1 MAQLELKRFAQGKQL
16 NNNDIKGLL
25 LEKALSDTLHSLGI
39 SHNHNPFDN
48 TYPCYQNKRPDI
60 TIPKID
66 VVIECK
72 NLSKKQVDHTVS
84 EEWLDKNVI
93 KRRYPLEHRHKIVLF
108 SFMPRKRFENYLHIH
123 HWKVYSLGEQVL
135 NLKQEHETIGKL
147 RRRFYWLQKEY
158 GKTQK
163 PISKQQTRLKL
174 AHTLRSLSPKVFLS
188 LYGC

>member
-1 MAQLELKRFAQGKQL
+1 MAQLELKRFAEGKQL
-16 NNNDIKGLL
+16 NKNDIKGLL
-25 LEKALSDTLHSLGI
+25 LEKALSDTLYSLNI
-39 SHNHNPFDN
+39 PHNHNPFDN

-93 KRRYPLEHRHKIVLF
+93 KRRCPLKYRHKIVLF
-108 SFMPRKRFENYLHIH
+108 SFKPRKRFRDYLNRYG
-123 HWKVYSLGEQVL
+123 WKVYNLGEQVL
-135 NLKQEHETIGKL
+135 NMRQERKTIGKL
-147 RRRFYWLQKEY
+147 RRRFYWLRKEY

-163 PISKQQTRLKL
+163 QVSKRQTRLKL
-174 AHTLRSLSPKVFLS
+174 AHLP
-188 LYGC
+188 